1 MLDFKFQ
8 EALQHLVS
16 DFIEG
21 GGLPRFAIDVM
32 DEISDN
38 LWEREWRSSVDMSNY
53 PDGDDDD
60 SEQSVEKIEDEQ

>member
-8 EALQHLVS
+8 EALQHLVT

-38 LWEREWRSSVDMSNY
+38 LWEREWRSSVDMSSY
-53 PDGDDDD
+53 PDGNDD
-60 SEQSVEKIEDEQ
+60 SEQSVEDNEDEQ

>member
-8 EALQHLVS
+8 EALQHLVT

-38 LWEREWRSSVDMSNY
+38 LWEREWRSSVDMSGY
-53 PDGDDDD
+53 PVSDGDG
-60 SEQSVEKIEDEQ
+60 EQSVEDGEDEQ

>member
-8 EALQHLVS
+8 EALQHLVT

-38 LWEREWRSSVDMSNY
+38 LWEREWRSSVDMNDYS
-53 PDGDDDD
+53 DGNDD
-60 SEQSVEKIEDEQ
+60 SEQSVEDSEDEQ